1 MNTLEK
7 IGESRKFWFAGII
20 YLTSME
26 AIALYYQYGPGQWFP
41 CALCV
46 QVRAWVLAALFFSIL
61 GLVLVKHFWLRWMS
75 LNLTILMLAGALY
88 TSYYA
93 FGVEQGT
100 VVSTCSMGAGFPT
113 FMPLDLWLPFFF
125 EAQGMCGQ
133 SPTMPLGLSMVEALL
148 ITISMPLLMLIA
160 VWVAHIQKMVAGEV

>member
-1 MNTLEK
+1 MNTFEK
-7 IGESRKFWFAGII
+7 LGESRKFWLVGII
-20 YLTSME
+20 YLIAME

-46 QVRAWVLAALFFSIL
+46 QVRAWVLASIFFSTM

-75 LNLTILMLAGALY
+75 LNLTILMMAGALY

-100 VVSTCSMGAGFPT
+100 VVSTCSMGAGFPA
-113 FMPLDLWLPFFF
+113 FMPLDQWIPFFF

-133 SPTMPLGLSMVEALL
+133 SPAMPLGLSMVEALL
-148 ITISMPLLMLIA
+148 ITILIPLLVLVA
-160 VWVAHIQKMVAGEV
+160 VWVAQIRKMIANEV

>member
-1 MNTLEK
+1 VNALEK
-7 IGESRKFWFAGII
+7 LGASRKFWLAGIV
-20 YLTSME
+20 YLTLME
-26 AIALYYQYGPGQWFP
+26 AIALYYQYGPGQWYP

-46 QVRAWVLAALFFSIL
+46 QVRAWVLASVFFSIL

-75 LNLTILMLAGALY
+75 LNLTIAMLAGALY

-100 VVSTCSMGAGFPT
+100 VISSCTMGAGFPS
-113 FMPLDLWLPFFF
+113 FMPLDQWVPFFF

-133 SPTMPLGLSMVEALL
+133 SPAMPLGLSMVEALL
-148 ITISMPLLMLIA
+148 VTISMPLLLLTA
-160 VWVAHIQKMVAGEV
+160 VWVAHIRKMIAHEV